1 MSVEGTNYRDDRG
14 NPSKSFEKGDKPSP
28 SILSP
33 SVETNGATT
42 LLYSLEYQPKFK
54 NQSNLRTITNCYSQR
69 FKRESSIL
77 TTRSQPKYHAN
88 NVSSKNR
95 REYLNNICKKKKK
108 GRKGGAEESDIETR
122 ETKLVGYGNSPFF
135 PPSSIIFD
143 SANGHKRRVGSD
155 VRCARDIPCLR
166 VFRAHPLLALRMI
179 YECSYTKRGGG
190 GGRRAPFK

>member
-42 LLYSLEYQPKFK
+42 LLYSFEYQPKFK

-69 FKRESSIL
+69 FKRESSIS

-95 REYLNNICKKKKK
+95 REYLNNICKKKREGK
-108 GRKGGAEESDIETR
+108 GVRRSLISKRGKRNWWDTEIHH
-122 ETKLVGYGNSPFF
+122 
-135 PPSSIIFD
+135 PSLPLPLYLIVQTVTNDGWDPTCVAHEI
-143 SANGHKRRVGSD
+143 
-155 VRCARDIPCLR
+155 
-166 VFRAHPLLALRMI
+166 FRAYVCFVHTPSR
-179 YECSYTKRGGG
+179 YE
-190 GGRRAPFK
+190 